1 VTIAKR
7 VWEVAMTTETGF
19 ECPRCKHKELV
30 RLHSDSDVF
39 ECLYCGYTKD
49 LSRHVLP
56 SGMSW
61 FVASLLGILF
71 TLVMIMGV

>member
-1 VTIAKR
+1 MTVIQHLG
-7 VWEVAMTTETGF
+7 EIAMTTETG
-19 ECPRCKHKELV
+19 
-30 RLHSDSDVF
+30 F

-61 FVASLLGILF
+61 FFASLLGILL